1 MAVLKSL
8 RLSRLRV
15 YLLHPFQWTVEG
27 LVTRLSVRTA
37 RVLGARA
44 VHSACLGGAVA
55 ALLDSAVRLD
65 KRLVFLRLN
74 FLLLENGVVTSPTSA
89 LETSWVLN

>member
-1 MAVLKSL
+1 MDCG
-8 RLSRLRV
+8 RLRDSPECP
-15 YLLHPFQWTVEG
+15 HSS
-27 LVTRLSVRTA
+27 RVRSS
-37 RVLGARA
+37 G

-74 FLLLENGVVTSPTSA
+74 FLLLENGVVTSPTSV